1 MWLDNIL
8 NSIDCIYVVQ
18 VGANR
23 TFYFQGI
30 PKATPAV
37 DLVIADIPEGLPVP
51 GISTPSSSIPSWNAK
66 SDKFLLVLFSF
77 CMQYLHDDGVLLIFH
92 PEDPKW
98 TKELST
104 YFFNYNF
111 KVGHGPWTCVNPL
124 RLANPRN
131 PNKMV
136 SFTTQFILFYS
147 F

>member
-1 MWLDNIL
+1 M
-8 NSIDCIYVVQ
+8 
-18 VGANR
+18 
-23 TFYFQGI
+23 
-30 PKATPAV
+30 
-37 DLVIADIPEGLPVP
+37 P

-131 PNKMV
+131 PNKTV
-136 SFTTQFILFYS
+136 SFTIHFIIIFFNELCSYCILYFDS
-147 F
+147 FIILLMLHLLCRPSSLLPSYLYALSVILLD